1 MNLNCINIRQR
12 SQKVIYHKLNRDVI
26 IDLIIIAA
34 FFSSGCK
41 KYEAKIKA
49 PTGITITLGLIK

>member
-1 MNLNCINIRQR
+1 
-12 SQKVIYHKLNRDVI
+12 VIYHKLNRDVI